1 MATLI
6 IKFNLKPNTPEIQS
20 KVTNLRSVQLDF
32 GTIALRSDN
41 IISFEPIDGFT
52 TFTMPQLTEMLNV
65 FLEISEGT
73 PRPYFSNNYNLDSLG
88 SKERIYI
95 TENFHRFACAFAMTE
110 NSAITRFIT
119 HTFMQLS
126 RPEIPVK
133 MFKEKE
139 AAYEWLRTFNKQ

>member
-1 MATLI
+1 M
-6 IKFNLKPNTPEIQS
+6 KPNTPEIQS

>member
-1 MATLI
+1 M
-6 IKFNLKPNTPEIQS
+6 KPNTPKIQS
-20 KVTNLRSVQLDF
+20 EVTALKSIKLDF
-32 GTIALRSDN
+32 GVIELRSDN
-41 IISFEPIDGFT
+41 IISFEPIDSFT
-52 TFTMPQLTEMLNV
+52 TFTMHQLTEMLNV

-88 SKERIYI
+88 SKERIFI

-119 HTFMQLS
+119 HTFMSLS
-126 RPEIPVK
+126 RPTIPVK

-139 AAYEWLRTFNKQ
+139 DAYAWLRTFNK